1 MTASQVFL
9 ELTNG
14 ALVRP
19 ATVRRCVVS
28 KSSTRRKEKEDLGE
42 RQVFVEIAVWHC
54 TSSGVSLPRADMRD
68 GGLRAAISFSPRC
81 YLSSISR
88 RRVKSDAAYWVNT

>member
-1 MTASQVFL
+1 MFLRNRKKKQRIKKLMTASQVFL

-14 ALVRP
+14 ASVRP

-42 RQVFVEIAVWHC
+42 RQVLVEIAV
-54 TSSGVSLPRADMRD
+54 
-68 GGLRAAISFSPRC
+68 
-81 YLSSISR
+81 
-88 RRVKSDAAYWVNT
+88 

>member
-42 RQVFVEIAVWHC
+42 RQVLVEIAV
-54 TSSGVSLPRADMRD
+54 
-68 GGLRAAISFSPRC
+68 
-81 YLSSISR
+81 
-88 RRVKSDAAYWVNT
+88 